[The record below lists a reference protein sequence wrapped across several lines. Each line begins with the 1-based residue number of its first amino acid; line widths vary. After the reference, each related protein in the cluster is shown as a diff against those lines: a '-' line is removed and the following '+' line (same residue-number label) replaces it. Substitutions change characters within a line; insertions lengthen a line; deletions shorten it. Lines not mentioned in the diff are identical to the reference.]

1 MTYNEFIQSII
12 DTKGQ
17 WSIPADGVYEI
28 HHILPKC
35 LGGLPLKIHSHDIK
49 HPNLIWLTPSEHY
62 TAHKLL
68 IEEHPDNYKL
78 IYAFWRLSNRCTISA
93 EDYEFARKL
102 YIKARKNSTQSDE
115 SNKRRSETMKN
126 HKLYWYTN
134 GIQEIRA
141 PSCPEGYVP
150 GRATKIKEISKKYF
164 GKALPG
170 EKNGM
175 YGKHHSAESNKKRS
189 EWSKDRHW
197 YNNGQVEVFEKS
209 CPDGFVKGRLTRK

>member
-1 MTYNEFIQSII
+1 MTYNEFIQSIS

-17 WSIPADGVYEI
+17 WSIPAYGVYEI

-78 IYAFWRLSNRCTISA
+78 IYAFWRLSNRYTISA

-102 YIKARKNSTQSDE
+102 YIKARKNSTQ
-115 SNKRRSETMKN
+115 
-126 HKLYWYTN
+126 
-134 GIQEIRA
+134 
-141 PSCPEGYVP
+141 
-150 GRATKIKEISKKYF
+150 
-164 GKALPG
+164 
-170 EKNGM
+170 
-175 YGKHHSAESNKKRS
+175 
-189 EWSKDRHW
+189 
-197 YNNGQVEVFEKS
+197 
-209 CPDGFVKGRLTRK
+209 